1 MPFWKERCLIP
12 FLKAKSWFFCFIQL
26 LLFLIN
32 AKRIQYS
39 QLVHLYIRKR
49 KSSIFIAQTLY
60 TWQTHHKKS
69 DKLVY
74 ILNVNNPLWHTIN
87 VKRIFIQTLFF
98 FIYLYFEDIY
108 KIYDDTFG
116 VSSMSQSKVKYS
128 NMVLYPLNVFDI
140 QSSDW
145 IVNVIEGKIGYLRE
159 NCGKTFNRYCVH

>member
-1 MPFWKERCLIP
+1 MTHNQCKAYFYTNIVFFYIPIFWR
-12 FLKAKSWFFCFIQL
+12 
-26 LLFLIN
+26 
-32 AKRIQYS
+32 Y
-39 QLVHLYIRKR
+39 
-49 KSSIFIAQTLY
+49 
-60 TWQTHHKKS
+60 
-69 DKLVY
+69 
-74 ILNVNNPLWHTIN
+74 
-87 VKRIFIQTLFF
+87 
-98 FIYLYFEDIY
+98 IY